1 MVKFWFQLLKILICL
16 LVKRGDSVS
25 KINFNETNINRLIT
39 PNLSSCMNNL
49 STAIRIVKN
58 LNIPYDFKYR
68 NYLKS
73 LDENLQ
79 KDLNSINVIYNSV
92 KEDLVDINRIC
103 ERVEQSINGIDNISI
118 ALRQNPFK

>member
-1 MVKFWFQLLKILICL
+1 M
-16 LVKRGDSVS
+16 S

-68 NYLKS
+68 SYLKS

-79 KDLNSINVIYNSV
+79 KDLNSINAIYNSV
-92 KEDLVDINRIC
+92 KEDLVTINRIC

-118 ALRQNPFK
+118 PLRQNPFK

>member
-16 LVKRGDSVS
+16 LAKRGDSVS

-68 NYLKS
+68 SYLKS

-79 KDLNSINVIYNSV
+79 KDLNSISTIYNSV
-92 KEDLVDINRIC
+92 KEDLVTINRIC

-118 ALRQNPFK
+118 PLRQNPFK